1 MKKEINDN
9 KKPFRS
15 LSNNYEVFAG
25 NEYSHELLIP
35 KNKRIIGKK
44 VKKKIII
51 DIRKKTAI
59 VSSNVTLNEVNQK
72 AQKYD
77 LYLPITPGNMDITI
91 AGAISNNVHGK
102 NSYKQ
107 GNFLS
112 ITNKIKVIKNNKIL
126 EIKSK
131 EEKSYIVGGMGL
143 FGQIIEANVKLTK
156 KPNFINYQ
164 TFTFN
169 SYSNLKKY
177 SNMTHKYDEFTAWI
191 NLTDKCFEGFV
202 LFGKNIYNKKIIKRK
217 TMNLMKIFSPI
228 ILYFLN
234 KIISLVGMRLLTS
247 NYFFRYMNILV
258 FNLGKLTL
266 KKNFLSSTDGQIG
279 ANKHF
284 NMESLKKKTTEIQ
297 LLIKTKNFDRFM
309 KSYLNVMKKYKIV
322 NYWTIVKK
330 HKKDNA
336 KISFSD
342 DGFSISLMFHDK
354 LYENKFFS
362 RDLYKLIRMFKCKV
376 YLAKLKKC
384 DKKLMNLSY
393 PNFKKFMSI
402 VLRDNKAANKHPLY
416 ELR

>member
-1 MKKEINDN
+1 MKKKINDN

-15 LSNNYEVFAG
+15 LSNNYEVFVG
-25 NEYSHELLIP
+25 NEYSSELLIP
-35 KNKRIIGKK
+35 KKKRIIGKK

-51 DIRKKTAI
+51 NIRKKTAI

-72 AQKYD
+72 AKKYD
-77 LYLPITPGNMDITI
+77 LYLPISPGNMDITI

-112 ITNKIKVIKNNKIL
+112 ITNKIKVIRNNKII

-143 FGQIIEANVKLTK
+143 FGQIIGANVKLTK
-156 KPNFINYQ
+156 KPNFISYQ

-169 SYSNLKKY
+169 SYANLKKY
-177 SNMTHKYDEFTAWI
+177 SNMTNKYDEFTAWI
-191 NLTDKCFEGFV
+191 NLTDRCFEGFV
-202 LFGKNIYNKKIIKRK
+202 LFGKNIYNKKVIKKK
-217 TMNLMKIFSPI
+217 TINFMRIFSPI
-228 ILYFLN
+228 VSYFLN
-234 KIISLVGMRLLTS
+234 KLISIVGIRLFIS
-247 NYFFRYMNILV
+247 NYFFRYINILV
-258 FNLGKLTL
+258 FNLGKLML
-266 KKNFLSSTDGQIG
+266 KKNFLLNTDSQIG

-284 NMESLKKKTTEIQ
+284 DIKNLKNKTTEFQ
-297 LLIKTKNFDRFM
+297 LLINTKNFDRFI

-322 NYWTIVKK
+322 NYWTILKK

-342 DGFSISLMFHDK
+342 NGFSISLIFHDE
-354 LYENKFFS
+354 LYEKQFFS
-362 RDLYKLIRMFKCKV
+362 RDIYNIIRKFKCKV
-376 YLAKLKKC
+376 YLPKLKKC
-384 DKKLMNLSY
+384 DKKLMNLAY

-402 VLRDNKAANKHPLY
+402 VLRYNKAANKHPLY